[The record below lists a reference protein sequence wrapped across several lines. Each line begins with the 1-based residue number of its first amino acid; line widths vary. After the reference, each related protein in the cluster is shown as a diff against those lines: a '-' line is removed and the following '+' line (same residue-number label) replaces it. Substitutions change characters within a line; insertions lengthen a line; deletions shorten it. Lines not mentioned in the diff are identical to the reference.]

1 MANEPIDG
9 MAELQNELG
18 QLPEKLQRRIV
29 RLWAKRWSQVAWSNA
44 IKEAPIGPR
53 RNLVAGIAR
62 RDSRA
67 GTLRKLRSIARSVV
81 IGKKPAY
88 HFHWVVMGIS
98 TPRKTK
104 KGANRGIM
112 PANAFMER
120 AMSPLIGQAEQDL
133 KTLVRNNLQRLL
145 KKGTT

>member
-1 MANEPIDG
+1 MADLIEG
-9 MAELQNELG
+9 MDDLQREMDK
-18 QLPEKLQRRIV
+18 LPEKLQRRIA

-62 RDSRA
+62 RDSRV
-67 GTLRKLRSIARSVV
+67 GTLRKLRSMARSVV

-112 PANAFMER
+112 PANPFMER
-120 AMSPLIGQAEQDL
+120 AMAPLVSQAEQDL
-133 KTLVRNNLQRLL
+133 RTLVRNNLQRLL
-145 KKGTT
+145 KKGG